1 MICQRCTKDV
11 AAEGIH
17 TCTPSALVRKLE
29 EHRDAL
35 LIDLAASLGREDAL
49 RKDAERYRWILHQAK
64 ITDFIFA
71 YTKSDERHVS
81 NAIDDAMK
89 GEV

>member
-11 AAEGIH
+11 AGDGVH

-49 RKDAERYRWILHQAK
+49 LATLKELHKYGIAAGHAWVVKLTAEAIAK
-64 ITDFIFA
+64 V
-71 YTKSDERHVS
+71 KP
-81 NAIDDAMK
+81 
-89 GEV
+89 